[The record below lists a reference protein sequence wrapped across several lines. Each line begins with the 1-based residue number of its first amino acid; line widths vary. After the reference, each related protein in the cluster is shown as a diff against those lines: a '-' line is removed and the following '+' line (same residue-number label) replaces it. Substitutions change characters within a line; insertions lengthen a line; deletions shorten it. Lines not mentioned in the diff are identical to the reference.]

1 VVHGMA
7 AMTIVAIVIIH
18 LYFTLMPDSW
28 YLLRAMI
35 RGSITRKEYL
45 EHYDAARWKL

>member
-1 VVHGMA
+1 MA

-28 YLLRAMI
+28 YMLRAMVCGWI
-35 RGSITRKEYL
+35 SRKEYAQ
-45 EHYDAARWKL
+45 HHDAARWKA